1 MKRTPDRP
9 GSFSHPVHDC
19 YCDGIQPS
27 PGIQGWLGSCAGFS
41 AGIGA
46 GFRVTL
52 RRAGAFLA
60 AFLRAAGLFFRA
72 TGFLRAAA
80 FLARAGRRFAFVAL
94 AFLFRATAGSPLTD
108 VSKCRA
114 ICEDGAPIQQ
124 SRGVVLLESIS

>member
-1 MKRTPDRP
+1 L
-9 GSFSHPVHDC
+9 VHTS
-19 YCDGIQPS
+19 YWDGIQPS

-52 RRAGAFLA
+52 RRAGAFFA

-72 TGFLRAAA
+72 TAFLRAAGLFFRAAGFLRAAA

-94 AFLFRATAGSPLTD
+94 AFLFRATGIPPLPGYR
-108 VSKCRA
+108 SM
-114 ICEDGAPIQQ
+114 
-124 SRGVVLLESIS
+124 